1 LLKVKLTFYTVKCYC
16 KAFYNITQHQS
27 IKILIIAIPTFMK
40 HLFLFSTLL
49 FATFY
54 GFSQEALD
62 SILVS
67 ATRLPVKKQEA
78 GKNITIITSA
88 EIQRLP
94 INSVDELLLY
104 VGGININSRSGFG
117 VQADIGMRGSTFS
130 QVLILVDKQRINDPL
145 TAHFNSNIPIPLA
158 EIERIVIVYGS
169 AAVSYGSD
177 AVGGIIHIITK
188 AYANMEKPSNA
199 SFNGQLGI
207 GQNNLTLTDVGFYQ
221 QGKKFGISTAIKTST
236 SPGEQLINPNYTN
249 AGLGDSLF
257 RNHFD
262 LKTYTTALTFR
273 SDKWKVYTRFGGDFR
288 DFSAKYFYTSSP
300 YDESKEWVNAY
311 WTQGA
316 ITRNTANGKTE
327 LNFSY
332 RNNTDS
338 FVFNPLFAPNFH
350 TTNRINATLTHAMAV
365 GKTRVAFGTQTDY
378 QIIESTDR
386 GNHKYNSQAA
396 FLQATKKLGLL
407 NINGGLRLEYS
418 PTINLQLIPQVNLS
432 YFLNGYVVRSSIGK
446 SIRQADFTERY
457 VSHLIPNLSAGRNAG
472 NPDLQAE
479 LAYTFDIGIDAHKS
493 KKVKWSNTFF
503 IRQSQNLIDYVNT
516 NSNDI
521 INLTNLIPST
531 NYLYATNISNSLTFG
546 NEFFAKFTLLE
557 KGKSRINSQLNYTF
571 IKTKTPD
578 GTVSKYI
585 ANHPVHNINGSISY
599 TFSSFNLLVGG
610 AFITRKKENIEAIN
624 GFIPSSY
631 SILNTKLSYSLAAVP
646 CKVFIDVRNIA
657 NTQYQE
663 ILGAKMPSRW
673 ILGGIYWS
681 L

>member
-1 LLKVKLTFYTVKCYC
+1 
-16 KAFYNITQHQS
+16 
-27 IKILIIAIPTFMK
+27 MK
-40 HLFLFSTLL
+40 HLFLFFAL
-49 FATFY
+49 F
-54 GFSQEALD
+54 FSILFSFGQEPLD

-130 QVLILVDKQRINDPL
+130 QVLILIDKQRINDPL

-158 EIERIVIVYGS
+158 EIERIEIVYGS

-188 AYANMEKPSNA
+188 AYANMEKSNNA

-207 GQNNLTLTDVGFYQ
+207 GQNNLTLTDVGFNQ
-221 QGKKFGISTAIKTST
+221 QGKKIGISTAIKTST
-236 SPGEQLINPNYTN
+236 SPGEQLVNPNYTN
-249 AGLGDSLF
+249 AGLGDSLL

-262 LKTYTTALTFR
+262 LKTYTSALTFR

-288 DFSAKYFYTSSP
+288 DFAAKYFYTSSP
-300 YDESKEWVNAY
+300 YDESKEWINAY
-311 WTQGA
+311 WTQA
-316 ITRNTANGKTE
+316 SIARNTTNGKTE

-338 FVFNPLFAPNFH
+338 FVFNPIFAPNFH
-350 TTNRINATLTHAMAV
+350 TTSRINATLTHAMAV
-365 GKTRVAFGTQTDY
+365 GKTQVAFGTQIDD

-386 GNHKYNSQAA
+386 GNHKYNTQAA
-396 FLQATKKLGLL
+396 FVQASKKVGLL

-479 LAYTFDIGIDAHKS
+479 SAYTFDIGIDAYKS
-493 KKVKWSNTFF
+493 AKVKWSNTFF

-516 NSNDI
+516 NSDDI
-521 INLTNLIPST
+521 TNLTNLIANT
-531 NYLYATNISNSLTFG
+531 NYLYATNISNSLAFG
-546 NEFFAKFTLLE
+546 NEFFAKITLIDN
-557 KGKSRINSQLNYTF
+557 GKSRLSAQLNYTF
-571 IKTKTPD
+571 IKTNTPD

-585 ANHPVHNINGSISY
+585 ANHPVHNINGNVTY
-599 TFSSFNLLVGG
+599 AFSAFNLLIGG
-610 AFITRKKENIEAIN
+610 AFITRNKENIEAIN

-631 SILNTKLSYSLAAVP
+631 AILNSKLTYSLSATP
-646 CKVFIDVRNIA
+646 CKIYIDVRNLT

-663 ILGAKMPSRW
+663 ILGAKMPNRW
-673 ILGGIYWS
+673 ILGGISWN